1 MGQGLRVARSFSV
14 SNATTASS
22 RTSPLPLAGGG
33 GAAAA
38 AASSGP
44 GARCSRNIN
53 DRRRSQQR
61 MWRLLPRLSA
71 PLLSSSGIRN
81 SYSAAA
87 SSVRCFSSPM
97 DPAKRAAMD
106 AAATA
111 LSSVRFFPFFYL
123 LVGGEARK
131 QKLNLHPAQ
140 PPSSLVTPPTSTANT
155 DPQPPLQRRRCSSS
169 SKKRGRRRR
178 GEKRGLPPTNPADR
192 RRPLSALGAA
202 PDDRADARGQAP
214 VHGTSQR
221 RAPGEDAVEDGE
233 ERRAAARA
241 QGGQSGAAE
250 KQGRRD
256 RDCDCCCC
264 RCRRAREA
272 KRRNNDGGGAHR
284 RDRTLPPEL
293 LLFFLFFPSSS

>member
-1 MGQGLRVARSFSV
+1 
-14 SNATTASS
+14 
-22 RTSPLPLAGGG
+22 
-33 GAAAA
+33 
-38 AASSGP
+38 
-44 GARCSRNIN
+44 
-53 DRRRSQQR
+53 
-61 MWRLLPRLSA
+61 
-71 PLLSSSGIRN
+71 
-81 SYSAAA
+81 
-87 SSVRCFSSPM
+87 
-97 DPAKRAAMD
+97 MD

-272 KRRNNDGGGAHR
+272 KRRNNDSSPRPHSSPRAPPL
-284 RDRTLPPEL
+284 LPLLPL
-293 LLFFLFFPSSS
+293 LLMILLLLRSRERPPTARRGPWRREGPCGSGRAAFSPSSSTLRRSCAPRSPPRSAAASSITVSCPRCWCRVFSMSMPAALRAGQIAEIAESRIFKC